1 MEIQAVAD
9 RVLDELLDAM
19 FRGIE
24 RGEVVP
30 F

>member
-1 MEIQAVAD
+1 MEIQAITE